1 MTLALDRYKTA
12 AIFQRCLIRITLRQQ
27 LPGLITLAALWLLP
41 FLTVLYW
48 LRWTE
53 YPLTQISPDAY
64 GGSSYSSYWA
74 AHWNHVGDFDSVL
87 YGLVALT
94 SVACL
99 LLLIPATTLI
109 RRDLLVRLNVVLWT
123 QGASAA
129 QWLLAK
135 VAVLGAFVVVCFGT
149 TGVLDWS
156 LLHWAAS
163 RHLLVDDRHNALL
176 MQGIGPSLVA
186 AALMYVCVGAL
197 FAVIPGDRINRS
209 FCRLGLL
216 FLLLGLDSLAKE
228 LFSGTGGM
236 RRTLITHRISG
247 VNRSK
252 SVLTGVNPVDYW
264 LHQLLN
270 CTYDLAIAAGALLLA
285 LHLLRR
291 RTVPTHAS
299 SGQGRAADGRALAS
313 GGWDLRRWAS
323 LIRPGET
330 R

>member
-1 MTLALDRYKTA
+1 MTLVLDRHKTTA
-12 AIFQRCLIRITLRQQ
+12 LFQRCLIDITLRQQ
-27 LPGLITLAALWLLP
+27 LPGLLALAALWLVP
-41 FLTVLYW
+41 FLAVLYW

-53 YPLTQISPDAY
+53 YPLTQISPDTY
-64 GGSSYSSYWA
+64 GKGYYSYYWT

-87 YGLVALT
+87 YGLVVLT

-99 LLLIPATTLI
+99 LLLIPATSLI

-123 QGASAA
+123 QGASPA

-135 VAVLGAFVVVCFGT
+135 VAVLGAFVVVCCGT

-163 RHLLVDDRHNALL
+163 RHLLVDDTHNALM

-197 FAVIPGDRINRS
+197 FAVIPGDRVNRS
-209 FCRLGLL
+209 LCRLGLL
-216 FLLLGLDSLAKE
+216 VLLLGLDSLAKE

-236 RRTLITHRISG
+236 RRTLITHG
-247 VNRSK
+247 TNRPE
-252 SVLTGVNPVDYW
+252 SVLTDVNPVDYW
-264 LHQLLN
+264 LHQLPN

-291 RTVPTHAS
+291 RTVSSPAS
-299 SGQGRAADGRALAS
+299 SGQERLADGDALPG
-313 GGWDLRRWAS
+313 GGWGLRRWAD

-330 R
+330 RER